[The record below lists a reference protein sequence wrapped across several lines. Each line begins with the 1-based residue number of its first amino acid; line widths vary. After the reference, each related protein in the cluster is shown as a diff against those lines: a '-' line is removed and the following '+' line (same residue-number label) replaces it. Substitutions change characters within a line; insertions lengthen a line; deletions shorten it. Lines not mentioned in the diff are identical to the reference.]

1 MVKRAME
8 AKASEFALL
17 KATEN
22 QEQESEK
29 NEVQRRPKEDDE
41 NDKSLNVHPEEAT
54 SSTLIHRKRRSTINK
69 GKKRRQRRMSLV
81 DRMDIVLL
89 KIRLSAL
96 RRGFERWRNIAFLM
110 HLYQLLCKIVNR
122 QLYRAL
128 SIWKVANEKKKKQE
142 AQSSLR
148 MYSLLQMKQN
158 ESSKKKKMRKALV
171 RIFRSLAYCLD
182 RFCVPKMDSISRQ
195 YGSNKFIAA
204 WLHKWKCKK
213 E

>member
-22 QEQESEK
+22 QEQESKK

-128 SIWKVANEKKKKQE
+128 SIWKVANENKKKQE

-158 ESSKKKKMRKALV
+158 ESSTTKKKMEKTLV
-171 RIFRSLAYCLD
+171 RIFSRLRTVLIASAFQNGFNFTSVRIRRIHC
-182 RFCVPKMDSISRQ
+182 CVAS
-195 YGSNKFIAA
+195 
-204 WLHKWKCKK
+204 
-213 E
+213 